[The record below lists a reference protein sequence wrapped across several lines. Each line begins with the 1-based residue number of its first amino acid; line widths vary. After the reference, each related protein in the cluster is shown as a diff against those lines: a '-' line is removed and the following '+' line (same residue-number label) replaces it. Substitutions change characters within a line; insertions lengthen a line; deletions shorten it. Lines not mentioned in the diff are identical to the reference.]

1 MAIVGEQALSRPA
14 ERRPRAARRSLAR
27 VAHVLARVGCVSI
40 GTVYVLIGLW
50 AMLALL
56 RLADPAA
63 DEQRIL
69 HRMLELP
76 FGGVFIG
83 AIAAGTSGYI
93 LWLVYEAVFDP
104 YGFGKTLKGAA
115 ERIGIALSTFAY
127 GVIVVAA
134 ARVLVGEGP
143 DGERRQQRLVATVLH
158 LPAGRWLIAAAAL
171 VVAFT
176 GLYQLKYVYDGDHE
190 RRLDMDTHGRRARWV
205 VNALGWAGYGA
216 RCAIL
221 LVFSG
226 FLLRA
231 AYSFDPRSVGDTDS
245 AFNVLGLSGGPVG
258 NALFSAVALGTIA
271 YGLVMWVNAVYFD
284 FGADDEGQP

>member
-40 GTVYVLIGLW
+40 GIVYVLIGLW

-104 YGFGKTLKGAA
+104 YRFGKTLKGAA

-127 GVIVVAA
+127 GVIVAAA
-134 ARVLVGEGP
+134 ARVLLGDGP

-158 LPAGRWLIAAAAL
+158 WPAGRWVIAAAAL

-176 GLYQLKYVYDGDHE
+176 GLYQL
-190 RRLDMDTHGRRARWV
+190 
-205 VNALGWAGYGA
+205 
-216 RCAIL
+216 
-221 LVFSG
+221 
-226 FLLRA
+226 
-231 AYSFDPRSVGDTDS
+231 
-245 AFNVLGLSGGPVG
+245 
-258 NALFSAVALGTIA
+258 
-271 YGLVMWVNAVYFD
+271 
-284 FGADDEGQP
+284 